1 VQQYGLDQVRYFLL
15 REVPF
20 GNDGDFSHRAL
31 VGRTNNDLANDFG
44 NLAQRVLSMVAKN
57 CGGATPQPG
66 IFTEADEALLAAA
79 HGLAGRL
86 REAYDVQAFHR
97 ALEMTWE
104 VVGAAN
110 RYVDEQAP
118 WALRKSDP
126 ARMATVL
133 YTVLETV
140 RHLAILTQPVMPDA
154 MASLLDQLGQVAG
167 RRNFADLAEALRPGT
182 ALPKPEGVFPR
193 YLDETAA

>member
-1 VQQYGLDQVRYFLL
+1 
-15 REVPF
+15 
-20 GNDGDFSHRAL
+20 
-31 VGRTNNDLANDFG
+31 
-44 NLAQRVLSMVAKN
+44 MVAKN
-57 CGGATPQPG
+57 CGGQVPEPG
-66 IFTEADEALLAAA
+66 AFTAADEALLAQAR
-79 HGLAGRL
+79 GLAGRL
-86 REAYDVQAFHR
+86 RAAYEVQAFHR

-140 RHLAILTQPVMPDA
+140 KHLAILTQPVMPDA
-154 MASLLDQLGQVAG
+154 MSSLLDQLGQPAE
-167 RRNFADLAEALRPGT
+167 RRSFADLAGALRPGT
-182 ALPKPEGVFPR
+182 ALPKPQGVFPR